1 MSTLLLLWRFRYVI
15 GIVGVLASL
24 GGAYGY
30 LRIHYYNEG
39 YNAAIS
45 DIAAKNKD
53 ALDAVKTK
61 LKIVDDC
68 ANSGGEWDT
77 TRGVCRQR

>member
-1 MSTLLLLWRFRYVI
+1 MSLALLWKLRHFIGAASLLL
-15 GIVGVLASL
+15 SL

-53 ALDAVKTK
+53 ALDAVEAK

-68 ANSGGEWDT
+68 SNSGGEWDT
-77 TRGVCRQR
+77 TRGVCGQR